1 MSRAKVGR
9 GRNRFL
15 DPSEKQSCGQGAIQW
30 KLQLQGDMADV
41 IVGLSKQ
48 GGGEEAIFQH
58 FSSTI

>member
-41 IVGLSKQ
+41 IVGL
-48 GGGEEAIFQH
+48 
-58 FSSTI
+58 